1 MQKYYKTSIAFLFV
15 LSIVITAQEKG
26 KDVVKTCS
34 TKQIIKACRPSMKP
48 FVYDSYAIYEIEFGK
63 TTQSMEEEFT
73 AFAGQKYRLSFCNS
87 GFAENIKIE
96 VYDKNKKIATRKLVA
111 QTSTSANT
119 PWTFEPPKSGTYYL
133 EYKIPASIDGTEK
146 NGCMVMLIGYED
158 N

>member
-1 MQKYYKTSIAFLFV
+1 MQKHFKISIAFLFV
-15 LSIVITAQEKG
+15 LSIVITAQEKEAA
-26 KDVVKTCS
+26 KACS

-48 FVYDSYAIYEIEFGK
+48 FIYDSYAIYEIEFGK
-63 TTQSMEEEFT
+63 TSQSMEEEFT

-87 GFAENIKIE
+87 GFPENIKIE
-96 VYDKNKKIATRKLVA
+96 VYDKNKKIESRKLVA

-133 EYKIPASIDGTEK
+133 EYKIPASNDGTEK

-158 N
+158 K